1 MSQEDKLEQDNN
13 SEGEK
18 VRFQVRE
25 EKMKNQR
32 KHSENGKMLREC
44 IGPWKPDL
52 KGLGKH
58 LNTSTEQ
65 EWADCRG
72 F

>member
-1 MSQEDKLEQDNN
+1 ME
-13 SEGEK
+13 
-18 VRFQVRE
+18 
-25 EKMKNQR
+25 NQ
-32 KHSENGKMLREC
+32 KKCSENGKMVRDS
-44 IGPWKPDL
+44 IGPWKPDF

-65 EWADCRG
+65 EWANCRG